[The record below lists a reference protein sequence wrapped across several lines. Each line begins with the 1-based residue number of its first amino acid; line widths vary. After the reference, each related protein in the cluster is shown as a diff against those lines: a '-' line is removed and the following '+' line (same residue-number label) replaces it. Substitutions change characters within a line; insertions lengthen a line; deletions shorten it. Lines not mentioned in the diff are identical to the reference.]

1 MLIVDIDL
9 PHTKY
14 MKKISQVTELLC
26 RQREGQKVTEAEIR
40 IACKI
45 GLLIMIVG
53 FVMVIAA

>member
-1 MLIVDIDL
+1 MSS
-9 PHTKY
+9 K
-14 MKKISQVTELLC
+14 
-26 RQREGQKVTEAEIR
+26 QREGQKVTETEVR